1 MNGECEM
8 VSGAN
13 YLLNTEWRDY
23 FPKVL
28 YSPTPDVNQE

>member
-1 MNGECEM
+1 M

-13 YLLNTEWRDY
+13 YLLNNEWRTY

-28 YSPTPDVNQE
+28 YSPTPDVNPS